1 MVIEF
6 SISLK
11 PAKATLL
18 TLELGQGL
26 ITVAFDDSFW
36 DDTVRL
42 TMTGD
47 NLVNDE
53 FIDDWY
59 FNFDSDFD

>member
-1 MVIEF
+1 M
-6 SISLK
+6 
-11 PAKATLL
+11 
-18 TLELGQGL
+18 LELGQGL

-59 FNFDSDFD
+59 FNFDSDLD

>member
-11 PAKATLL
+11 SAKANLL
-18 TLELGQGL
+18 TLGLGQGL

-53 FIDDWY
+53 YIDDWH
-59 FNFDSDFD
+59 FDFDSDLD